1 MKQYKELVNQV
12 ISNGQHRK
20 DRTSVGTLSIFG
32 YTTRYNLQ
40 EGFPLL
46 TTKKVNFSAVVKELL
61 WFISGSTNTK
71 DLGCGIWDEW
81 ADENGDLGPI
91 YGKQWR
97 DFGGVD
103 QLKNVIEGIKKDPYS
118 RRHIVTAW
126 NPAEIDQMALP
137 PCHVF
142 FQFYV
147 TSDGELD
154 CLMYQ
159 RSADI
164 ALGVPFNIASYS
176 LLTMM
181 VAQECALKPGV
192 FVHMIGDAHVYKDHV
207 SNLRVQLDRETR
219 MLPTVE
225 IADKPFFDLKVEDF
239 KLIGYNPH
247 PAIKFEVA
255 V

>member
-1 MKQYKELVNQV
+1 MKQYIDLVNR
-12 ISNGQHRK
+12 IFTFGQLRE
-20 DRTSVGTLSIFG
+20 DRTGTGTVSIFG
-32 YTTRYNLQ
+32 YTTRYDLQ

-46 TTKKVNFSAVVKELL
+46 TTKNVNFHAVVKELL

-71 DLGCGIWDEW
+71 DLGCNIWDEW

-97 DFGGVD
+97 DFAGID

-126 NPAEIDQMALP
+126 NPADVTKMALP
-137 PCHVF
+137 PCHMF

-147 TSDGELD
+147 TDDGYLD
-154 CLMYQ
+154 CQMYQ

-181 VAQECALKPGV
+181 IAKECNLKPGC
-192 FVHMIGDAHVYKDHV
+192 FIHTLGDAHIYENHTLSLLKQIERYP
-207 SNLRVQLDRETR
+207 LE
-219 MLPTVE
+219 LPTVE
-225 IADKPFFDLKVEDF
+225 IANKPFFDLKVEDF

-247 PAIKFEVA
+247 PAIKFKVA